1 MNQTQPK
8 LRIGTRGSALALA
21 QARETRD
28 RLRAAVPDLADEGT
42 IEIVVIKST
51 GDMVR
56 DRALSEIGGKGLFV
70 KELET
75 ALEER
80 RIDIAVHSLKDV
92 ETRLAPGTRLAA
104 VLPRE
109 DPRDVLVAN
118 AGASLATL
126 PEKAVMGTASV
137 RRRAIVLN
145 RRPDLSCVLFRGN
158 VDTRLA
164 KLAAGEADAT
174 LLAASGLNRLGMLNR
189 ATAILDPEEMPPAVA
204 QGAIG
209 IQAREEET
217 LLAWCSAIDHPES
230 HRRVVAERAMLDV
243 LDGSCQTPISGL
255 AHVGAGGEIQLTG
268 YVWTLDGEDSWR
280 ADADAGAG
288 DETALG
294 EEVGRRLRDAAGDR
308 LPR

>member
-1 MNQTQPK
+1 
-8 LRIGTRGSALALA
+8 
-21 QARETRD
+21 
-28 RLRAAVPDLADEGT
+28 
-42 IEIVVIKST
+42 
-51 GDMVR
+51 
-56 DRALSEIGGKGLFV
+56 
-70 KELET
+70 
-75 ALEER
+75 
-80 RIDIAVHSLKDV
+80 
-92 ETRLAPGTRLAA
+92 
-104 VLPRE
+104 
-109 DPRDVLVAN
+109 
-118 AGASLATL
+118 
-126 PEKAVMGTASV
+126 
-137 RRRAIVLN
+137 
-145 RRPDLSCVLFRGN
+145 
-158 VDTRLA
+158 
-164 KLAAGEADAT
+164 
-174 LLAASGLNRLGMLNR
+174 MLNR